1 MSIFYLVSLLWLFAE
16 KFSFRNNTKGPA
28 HVPKRGFT
36 VKSEIN
42 CLHLFTLKII
52 WTLLVLIIG
61 LFFFF
66 FSISDL
72 FLLHVIDTQGRDSE
86 HSIAILN
93 FLTEGD

>member
-28 HVPKRGFT
+28 HVPKHGFT

-66 FSISDL
+66 YFRSLSPPR
-72 FLLHVIDTQGRDSE
+72 DTQGRDSE